1 MVQGIV
7 LAHNPSTA
15 ERVHYLV
22 GQELLV
28 VEEVVVVVLSHPI
41 TTHAIHHLLVMVV
54 VYQLM
59 LLLLLLSR
67 LKMVMVIKGHKM
79 KVLIFT
85 PIHHL
90 LVLLLLLLMAVVMKV
105 HIMSAVQQVV
115 MQIGGMGMRLCLDW
129 HSSVLEALYPE
140 DAVPVEAVH
149 ELMRGDTV
157 GAQVV
162 GTLDA
167 LGHRVQLLALAAG
180 ATRQSIAAMAD
191 ASLLV
196 TCPAGR
202 ALQLQA
208 IDIGRV
214 LAKVHIGSGGDG
226 RFAGQGRRGS
236 VLQVGVTVAVQMVLQ
251 HLLLLQETVHVLLV
265 DCGGRVLGQ
274 TRRH

>member
-1 MVQGIV
+1 MQGIV
-7 LAHNPSTA
+7 LAHNPSSA
-15 ERVHYLV
+15 KRVHYLV

-28 VEEVVVVVLSHPI
+28 VKEVVVVVLSHP

-59 LLLLLLSR
+59 LLLLLLLLSR
-67 LKMVMVIKGHKM
+67 LKMVMMIKGHKM

-85 PIHHL
+85 PVHHL
-90 LVLLLLLLMAVVMKV
+90 LVLLLLLMAVVMKV
-105 HIMSAVQQVV
+105 HFMSAVQQVV
-115 MQIGGMGMRLCLDW
+115 MQIGGMGMRLSLYGYF
-129 HSSVLEALYPE
+129 SVLEALYPE
-140 DAVPVEAVH
+140 DAVSIEAVH
-149 ELMRGDTV
+149 ELMRSDTV

-167 LGHRVQLLALAAG
+167 LGHCVQLLALATG
-180 ATRQSIAAMAD
+180 ATRQSIAAMAN

-196 TCPAGR
+196 PCTASR

-214 LAKVHIGSGGDG
+214 LTKVHIGSGGDG

-236 VLQVGVTVAVQMVLQ
+236 VLQVGITVVIQMVLQ